1 MDLAASSLNVEQQPP
16 AIRVLANSAHQQ
28 LVVDVVKE
36 GLDVT
41 IQNPVVAP
49 ASFARYTNSF
59 NR

>member
-1 MDLAASSLNVEQQPP
+1 
-16 AIRVLANSAHQQ
+16 VLANSAHQQ